1 MPAKSGLN
9 SRLVRNSYGLQ
20 LTQVYSGDI
29 KQLVFANDDTQGA
42 LEKNPSSSKDSA
54 GRTHLRTQQRHMGAL
69 DHKHQRVR
77 KRRDERN

>member
-42 LEKNPSSSKDSA
+42 
-54 GRTHLRTQQRHMGAL
+54 HLRTQQRHMGAL